1 MDLLATQSSL
11 FSKLSLRAFWVG
23 TLLSLVVLATV
34 VVIPQWLSKQARLEV
49 LRSHVAQIARLAASV
64 VDGDLHRQLLD
75 QANFGESL
83 YEQAQAPLV
92 AFHSSS
98 PEIYYAYTMVD
109 RGGDTRFVLD
119 TANSPRLKTQ
129 RRLVPSEYFEEFKLK
144 PEYEDGWLD
153 RLRLGEAYV
162 TPGFQHDNYGYFL
175 TGHAPIYDRAGRYSG
190 FVGVDFA
197 IDYYVAQER
206 RFEWI
211 AYGSFTA
218 AVGLSLLIGFL
229 VSRHYFDVENRI
241 DFHFNESLRDGL
253 TELLNRRGAMRA
265 VEQRLAQSGDGHAV
279 MLVDIDD
286 FKTINDSY
294 GHATGD
300 NVLLSVAD
308 ALRQSVRETDIVA
321 RLGGDE
327 FLIFAPHCNWEVAR
341 DIARRVID
349 SVRGYNDALVCSHFS
364 VSIGICAEAP
374 SPSAFEALYRWA
386 DEALYRAKSAG
397 KGRYAFFRPVAP
409 SVTDLADS

>member
-1 MDLLATQSSL
+1 MATQTL
-11 FSKLSLRAFWVG
+11 FSKVSRRAFWAAA
-23 TLLSLVVLATV
+23 LASLAVLAMV
-34 VVIPQWLSKQARLEV
+34 VVVPQWLSKQARLEV
-49 LRSHVAQIARLAASV
+49 LRLHVAQVARQAASV
-64 VDGDLHRQLLD
+64 VDGDLHRLLLD
-75 QANFGESL
+75 QANYS
-83 YEQAQAPLV
+83 EQRYRQALAPLL

-98 PEIYYAYTMVD
+98 PEIYYVYTMVEH
-109 RGGDTRFVLD
+109 GGETHFVLD
-119 TANSPRLKTQ
+119 TANSPKLKT
-129 RRLVPSEYFEEFKLK
+129 RRKLQASPYFEIFTLK

-153 RLRLGEAYV
+153 RLRAGQSYV
-162 TPGFQHDNYGYFL
+162 TPGFQQDRYGYFL
-175 TGHAPIYDRAGRYSG
+175 TGHAPIYDSAGRYSG
-190 FVGVDFA
+190 FVGVDFDT
-197 IDYYVAQER
+197 DYYVALER

-211 AYGSFTA
+211 GYGSFATA
-218 AVGLSLLIGFL
+218 VALSLLIGFL
-229 VSRHYFDVENRI
+229 VGRRYHEMKNRI
-241 DFHFNESLRDGL
+241 DFHFNESLRDSL

-265 VEQRLAQSGDGHAV
+265 VEQRLAQHGAGHAV

-300 NVLLSVAD
+300 NVLLSVAE
-308 ALRQSVRETDIVA
+308 ALRQSVRESDIVA

-341 DIARRVID
+341 DIARRIID
-349 SVRGYNDALVCSHFS
+349 SVRGHNDALVCSRFS

-409 SVTDLADS
+409 GVMEVADS